1 MRLVMG
7 CGHYVDDYQDPRNH
21 GRAVDDFAREM
32 VDQVQVGAWGTDVRA
47 GIIGEIG
54 CQAPWTDLE
63 KRVMSRALL
72 AMSETGAALNV
83 HPGRHEDQ
91 PQEVADFIMA
101 AGHPTDRVVMSHIDR
116 TIFDADRLFRL
127 ADSGVILEFD
137 LFGEESA
144 YYGLSDIDMPNDA
157 TRLKLIRTL
166 IDRGHL
172 DRVVISHDIC
182 YRTRLSA
189 FGGHGYGHI
198 FRNVV
203 PMMRRRGYSDDEITS
218 SGSAVSANAVKPR
231 RSRKKRVLG
240 AAGQDEL
247 GELRREEPPQAAEAF
262 ELGHLLPHAALERL
276 VEIEQF
282 VVELLDAQQRTHA
295 RQQLRL
301 VDGLGEEVVG
311 AGLDPLDP
319 LLGRVDRRHHHD
331 RQGCL
336 IFRSSPT
343 TSPTRSPT
351 CSPNWSPWRRARSR
365 TSITVFCRA
374 SGRSKG

>member
-1 MRLVMG
+1 MTRLTRAELRGKGQTVLGPIDPAGLGRTLMHEHVLWDIRPPGARGADDLGPEITLENVWQINYGHGVVRAGRKYFLDLEDVAGRELELLRQEGGDTVVELTCGGLSPDPAGLKRLSQSTGVRMVMG
-7 CGHYVDDYQDPRNH
+7 CGHYVGDYQAPRNQ
-21 GRAVDDFAREM
+21 GRAVDDFAHEM

-63 KRVMSRALL
+63 KRVMSGALL

-91 PQEVADFIMA
+91 PQEVADFIRT

-116 TIFDADRLFRL
+116 TIFDVDRLFRL

-157 TRLKLIRTL
+157 TRLKLIRAL

-203 PMMRRRGYSDDEITS
+203 PMMRRRGYSEDEID
-218 SGSAVSANAVKPR
+218 AILVRNPR
-231 RSRKKRVLG
+231 R
-240 AAGQDEL
+240 
-247 GELRREEPPQAAEAF
+247 
-262 ELGHLLPHAALERL
+262 LLT
-276 VEIEQF
+276 F
-282 VVELLDAQQRTHA
+282 V
-295 RQQLRL
+295 
-301 VDGLGEEVVG
+301 
-311 AGLDPLDP
+311 
-319 LLGRVDRRHHHD
+319 
-331 RQGCL
+331 
-336 IFRSSPT
+336 
-343 TSPTRSPT
+343 
-351 CSPNWSPWRRARSR
+351 
-365 TSITVFCRA
+365 
-374 SGRSKG
+374 